1 MHCVRCAMKEA
12 PKTEENFSP
21 NPTQP
26 TPGAP
31 VDALVVLEKE
41 KEKEKEEV
49 VAGSGPEAIAEETRA
64 TSAPEP
70 VVATTTLAVEV
81 AGPGTAAGAAAVTG
95 KDKSPPLEISTDAA
109 ALHHNASGTMSSSFM
124 LASNS
129 TLAASFFT
137 SDNFL
142 DSESLDQAEVVRVK
156 DEASPPGRFIGSP
169 KKEGP
174 VKTFLR
180 RLFPGAF
187 GAFKKSIQLD
197 EDAADDD
204 GEPTWIINEG
214 TLDGTRG
221 CDAFSEQ
228 LVSKMRYWVVHTS
241 FIIVEPIICSYA
253 PKNDLSSASYFRS
266 WSWTLQV
273 ILLVLSSLLLWVQV
287 DVCFQRALRAST
299 GEVGVKRV
307 ATFVSL
313 VLSYVEIKGVVIEI
327 LCLLCGWVFIWFRP
341 GIAILR
347 CFRVLRILFY
357 NDLPSHPKRLILKSF
372 SVFLGVFTLEIFVKN
387 SQLVQAK
394 KLAKLYFKLMKFIS
408 FTMEHLGQEMF
419 FVSKKTR
426 GGFALMVM
434 LFYSIFVLGLVSW
447 IDVAS
452 MNLSDADGTLLCD
465 KSSTCLSSV
474 LRLTLWDD
482 TGLNFLSSLAKSNK
496 FLFAIIVVFLCATSF
511 GILNGL
517 TGIFRFISNRTS
529 KLAFVRGSREKEK
542 RDRLEMIMLSKR
554 QMLIKEITEQLPLLK
569 SKLQTLQQNLAELEQ
584 KKASSR
590 APTSTVSTMFANMF
604 NGVVQSLA
612 PTPPAPPAIA
622 ST

>member
-1 MHCVRCAMKEA
+1 MEEA
-12 PKTEENFSP
+12 PKTEDFSLQAP
-21 NPTQP
+21 LETIS
-26 TPGAP
+26 GASAE
-31 VDALVVLEKE
+31 ALVVVEKE
-41 KEKEKEEV
+41 KETEKGKEEAVV
-49 VAGSGPEAIAEETRA
+49 VAGSGPPAIAKESRATRA
-64 TSAPEP
+64 PDP
-70 VVATTTLAVEV
+70 VVAPATLAVKV
-81 AGPGTAAGAAAVTG
+81 ADPGAAAAAS
-95 KDKSPPLEISTDAA
+95 KEKNPPLDIPSDAA
-109 ALHHNASGTMSSSFM
+109 ALEHKTSGTMSSSFM

-142 DSESLDQAEVVRVK
+142 DTESLDQAESVMIK
-156 DEASPPGRFIGSP
+156 DEASSPGRFIGSP
-169 KKEGP
+169 KNEGP

-187 GAFKKSIQLD
+187 GAFKRLSLLD
-197 EDAADDD
+197 EDADDD
-204 GEPTWIINEG
+204 SGALTWTINEG
-214 TLDGTRG
+214 TLNDTRG

-228 LVSKMRYWVVHTS
+228 LVSKMRYWVAHTS
-241 FIIVEPIICSYA
+241 IIIVEPIICSYA
-253 PKNDLSSASYFRS
+253 PKNDLSSSAYFRS

-287 DVCFQRALRAST
+287 DVCFQRALRASST
-299 GEVGVKRV
+299 GEVGVNRV

-313 VLSYVEIKGVVIEI
+313 VLTYVEIKGVVIEI
-327 LCLLCGWVFIWFRP
+327 LCLLCGWIFIWFRP

-357 NDLPSHPKRLILKSF
+357 NDLPTHPKRLILKSL

-387 SQLVQAK
+387 SGLVQAK
-394 KLAKLYFKLMKFIS
+394 KLARLYFKLMKFIS

-452 MNLSDADGTLLCD
+452 MKLSDADGTILCD

-482 TGLNFLSSLAKSNK
+482 TGLNFLWSLAKSNR

-542 RDRLEMIMLSKR
+542 HDRFEMIMLSER
-554 QMLIKEITEQLPLLK
+554 QMLIKTITEQLPLLK
-569 SKLQTLQQNLAELEQ
+569 SKLKTLQQNLAELER
-584 KKASSR
+584 KKANSR
-590 APTSTVSTMFANMF
+590 APPPSVSTMLVNMF

-612 PTPPAPPAIA
+612 PTPPAPPEIP